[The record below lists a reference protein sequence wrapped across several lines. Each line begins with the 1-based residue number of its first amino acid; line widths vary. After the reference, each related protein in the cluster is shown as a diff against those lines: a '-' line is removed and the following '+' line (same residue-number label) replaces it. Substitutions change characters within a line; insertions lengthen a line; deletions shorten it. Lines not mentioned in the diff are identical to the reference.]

1 MKSSSELTKLLW
13 MVSVFTALFFMPI
26 DNASFQSAVQA
37 TLDITK
43 WYAREHT
50 VLCLLP
56 AFFIAGVIAVFFSKG
71 AIMRYLGAGAPKW
84 LSYSVAAVSGA
95 ILSVCSCTVLPL
107 FTSIRNRGAG
117 LGPAIAF
124 LYSGPAI
131 SMIAIILTTRILG
144 FEMGIARTACAI
156 IFSIIVGGVMARIYH
171 KEEQQQQ
178 DSLILSRQTENDSL
192 SVPRTALLFFSLVAV
207 MLFANWA
214 PPQAESSVFSV
225 LIFDNRWYLVAVAAF
240 VICWSMIESLHISIG
255 KVLIGAGATLVATA
269 LSMIFVKNFFYIPF
283 IPMLVAIASISII
296 LLNDKRAINRQW
308 ALSSWEFTKKT
319 VPLMALGI
327 VVTGFLLGS
336 THEST
341 SIPGIIPA
349 EWVQQSVGGN
359 SLLSTFVA
367 SFAGAF
373 MYFSSLTEVPIVQG
387 LMGSG
392 MGKGPALALLLAGP
406 SLSLPNMLV
415 VSGVMG
421 WRKTAVYASL
431 VIVLSTLCG
440 YAYGN
445 FI

>member
-13 MVSVFTALFFMPI
+13 MVIVFTALFFMPI
-26 DNASFQSAVQA
+26 DNAAFQSAIQA

-84 LSYSVAAVSGA
+84 ISYSVAAISGA

-144 FEMGIARTACAI
+144 CEMGVARTTCAI
-156 IFSIIVGGVMARIYH
+156 IFSIIVGGVMAWIYR

-178 DSLILSRQTENDSL
+178 DSLILSRQIENDSL
-192 SVPRTALLFFSLVAV
+192 SVPRTMILFFALVAV
-207 MLFANWA
+207 LLFANWA
-214 PPQAESSVFSV
+214 PPQTESSAFSV
-225 LIFDNRWYLVAVAAF
+225 IIFDSRWYLVAVAAF

-255 KVLIGAGATLVATA
+255 KVLIGAAAT
-269 LSMIFVKNFFYIPF
+269 LSMIFVKDAFFVPF
-283 IPMLVAIASISII
+283 IPMLVAIATLSII
-296 LLNDKRAINRQW
+296 LLKDKRSINRQW
-308 ALSSWEFTKKT
+308 ALSSWEFTKQT
-319 VPLMALGI
+319 VPLMAVGI

-373 MYFSSLTEVPIVQG
+373 MYFSSLTEIPIVQG

-421 WRKTAVYASL
+421 WRKTTVYVSL